1 MPREYIDLHIH
12 TNASDGLL
20 TPREV
25 VEVASEKKL
34 RAIAIT
40 DHDTT
45 DGYTKIKDYAEEK
58 EIELISGVELSCLY
72 MESDVHILGYFIDCN
87 DESFVK
93 IIRRFREDRYI
104 RGEAMV
110 AKLNELGIN
119 LSMETVKSIAGKASV
134 GRPHVAEALVKEE
147 YVQTFDEAFA
157 RYLGYHA
164 SAYVPKKHFD
174 VDHAIDLIHRVGGVA
189 ILAHPGTLKHDEY
202 IPDFVDMGLDGL
214 EAFHS
219 KHTRNLIGHYRG
231 LAEKHGIVFTGGSD
245 CHGPRKG
252 KILIGSVKV
261 PYICL
266 EKIKEVVKN
275 NET

>member
-12 TNASDGLL
+12 TNASDGIL
-20 TPREV
+20 TPLEV
-25 VEVASEKKL
+25 VKIASEKKL
-34 RAIAIT
+34 TAISIT

-45 DGYTKIKDYAEEK
+45 HGFATALDYANQEG
-58 EIELISGVELSCLY
+58 IELIPGVELSCLY
-72 MESDVHILGYFIDCN
+72 MENDVHVLAYYFDYK
-87 DESFVK
+87 DEAFVR
-93 IIRRFREDRYI
+93 IIQSFREERYK

-119 LSMETVKSIAGKASV
+119 LRMDTVNAIAGKASV

-174 VDHAIDLIHRVGGVA
+174 VDHAIDLIHRIGGIAV
-189 ILAHPGTLKHDEY
+189 LAHPGTFRHDDY
-202 IPDFVDMGLDGL
+202 ISDFVDMGLDGI
-214 EAFHS
+214 EAYHS
-219 KHTRNLIGHYRG
+219 QHKRNMVSHYKN
-231 LAEKHGIVFTGGSD
+231 LAQKYGILYTGGSD

-252 KILIGSVKV
+252 KILIGTVKV

-266 EKIKEVVKN
+266 EKIKKVVEKR
-275 NET
+275 

>member
-1 MPREYIDLHIH
+1 MPREYVDLHVH

-20 TPREV
+20 TPEQAV
-25 VEVASEKKL
+25 DVAIGKKL

-45 DGYTKIKDYAEEK
+45 DGFVKALDYARGK
-58 EIELISGVELSCLY
+58 EIDLVPAVELSCMYL
-72 MESDVHILGYFIDCN
+72 ESDVHILGYFIN
-87 DESFVK
+87 YKDESFIK
-93 IIRRFREDRYI
+93 IIRKFRHERYR

-119 LSMETVKSIAGKASV
+119 LSMETVKNIAGKAAV
-134 GRPHVAEALVKEE
+134 GRPHVAEALLKEE

-164 SAYVPKKHFD
+164 SAYVPKMHFD
-174 VDHAIDLIHRVGGVA
+174 VDHAIDLIHRIGGVSV
-189 ILAHPGTLKHDEY
+189 LAHPGTLKHDEF

-214 EAFHS
+214 EAHHS
-219 KHTRNLIGHYRG
+219 KHGRNMVSHYRG
-231 LAEKHGIVFTGGSD
+231 LAKKYDLFYSGGSD

-252 KILIGSVKV
+252 KILIGTVKV
-261 PYICL
+261 PYSCYEIM
-266 EKIKEVVKN
+266 KEAVTKK
-275 NET
+275 

>member
-1 MPREYIDLHIH
+1 MSRDYIDLHIH
-12 TNASDGLL
+12 TTASDGLL
-20 TPREV
+20 KPEV
-25 VEVASEKKL
+25 VVDTAVAKKL
-34 RAIAIT
+34 KAIAIT

-45 DGYTKIKDYAEEK
+45 YGFKRAKEYAAEK
-58 EIELISGVELSCLY
+58 NIELISGVELSCLY
-72 MESDVHILGYFIDCN
+72 LESDVHVLGYFIN
-87 DESFVK
+87 PEDESF
-93 IIRRFREDRYI
+93 IRIVQRFRHDRYE

-119 LSMETVKSIAGKASV
+119 LSMETVKNIAGKASV

-174 VDHAIDLIHRVGGVA
+174 VDHAIDLIHRIGGLA

-214 EAFHS
+214 EAHHS
-219 KHTRNLIGHYRG
+219 KHKSAMVTHYKNLAKKYS
-231 LAEKHGIVFTGGSD
+231 LLYSGGSD

-252 KILIGSVKV
+252 KILIGTVKV
-261 PYICL
+261 PYSCL
-266 EKIKEVVKN
+266 DNMKKVLERS
-275 NET
+275 

>member
-1 MPREYIDLHIH
+1 MARDYIDLHIH
-12 TNASDGLL
+12 TTASDGLL
-20 TPREV
+20 KPEEV
-25 VEVASEKKL
+25 VDIAVAKHLK
-34 RAIAIT
+34 AIAIT

-45 DGYTKIKDYAEEK
+45 YGFTHAAEYAAEK
-58 EIELISGVELSCLY
+58 NIELISGVELSCLY
-72 MESDVHILGYFIDCN
+72 MESDVHILGYFIN
-87 DESFVK
+87 HLDESFIR
-93 IIRRFREDRYI
+93 IIQRFRQDRYK

-174 VDHAIDLIHRVGGVA
+174 VDHAIDLIHRIGGLA

-214 EAFHS
+214 EAHHS
-219 KHTRNLIGHYRG
+219 KHKSAMASYYKG
-231 LAEKHGIVFTGGSD
+231 LAKKHGLLYSGGSD

-252 KILIGSVKV
+252 KILIGTVKV
-261 PYICL
+261 PYSCL
-266 EKIKEVVKN
+266 ENMKN
-275 NET
+275 ALEKS